1 MIRSTVRLRT
11 LLLPASLLVPL
22 LLAVLLSIG
31 HHGFGQTPAPVATAL
46 PSKPVV
52 LNGAEDLPRAEFVET
67 RDPTRVPPAPSPAGA
82 VNPNAPGTPGA
93 PNLLAPPPEPFGSRL
108 FMGNFLRTRQDGLNP
123 DYLVMPGDRVMVNTW
138 GAIEGSNVYLVDAQ
152 GNIFLPNVG
161 PVQVAGTR
169 NADITAKVRAGL
181 GRVYARNFEVYTN
194 LLTAKPVAV
203 FVTGGVVRPGRY
215 AGVPSDSVLFFL
227 EQAGGIDSR
236 LGSYRNISVLRAG
249 AKVVDLDLYDFLL
262 RGTLPPV
269 QFKDGDTVLVNA
281 RGTIV
286 EMRGDVTL
294 PATLEFKPGAVTGAQ
309 ALAVV
314 PGAARA
320 TQVTIEGIRK
330 DLPISRTLSVAGFR
344 TFDLRDGD
352 AITLRGDGRA
362 DTILI
367 HLEGEFNGPA
377 VLAVR
382 RGARL
387 VDVLNFVSVDAAL
400 ANPAA
405 VHIRRTS
412 VARAQKTSIDDAL
425 FRLERSALLALSSSQ
440 GEAGIRVREAE
451 LTQKFVERA
460 RLVQPLG
467 RVVTARDSQ
476 QRNVVLEPED
486 VVVIPSRTNV
496 IRVGGEVMM
505 TQAVLFRPGARASDY
520 ISDSGGFTDRSDT
533 GRVIIIRANAEVAIG
548 SLSLPVF
555 PGDEILVPPKVDT
568 KILQN
573 SIDVTQVIYQIAVS
587 AAVVIAIL

>member
-1 MIRSTVRLRT
+1 MIRLYIRLRA

-22 LLAVLLSIG
+22 LLAVVLSIG
-31 HHGFGQTPAPVATAL
+31 HDGFGQSPPPVATAL

-52 LNGAEDLPRAEFVET
+52 LNPAEDLPKADFVES
-67 RDPTRVPPAPSPAGA
+67 RDPARVPPAPAPAGA
-82 VNPNAPGTPGA
+82 VNANASGTTA
-93 PNLLAPPPEPFGSRL
+93 LVTPPEPFGSRL
-108 FMGNFLRTRQDGLNP
+108 FTGNFLRTRQDGLNP

-161 PVQVAGTR
+161 PVQIAGTR
-169 NADITAKVRAGL
+169 NADVTAKVRAGL
-181 GRVYARNFEVYTN
+181 SRVYARNFDVYTN

-236 LGSYRNISVLRAG
+236 LGSYRDISVLRAG
-249 AKVVDLDLYDFLL
+249 AKVLDLDLYDFLL

-269 QFKDGDTVLVNA
+269 QFKDGDTVLVNP
-281 RGTIV
+281 RGPIV

-320 TQVTIEGIRK
+320 TQVTIEGMRK

-367 HLEGEFNGPA
+367 HLEGEFNGPS

-387 VDVLNFVSVDAAL
+387 VDVLNFVSVDTAL

-405 VHIRRTS
+405 VHIRRNS

-486 VVVIPSRTNV
+486 VVVVPSRTNV

-520 ISDSGGFTDRSDT
+520 IADSGGFTDRSDT
-533 GRVIIIRANAEVAIG
+533 SRVIIIRANAEVTIG
-548 SLSLPVF
+548 SSSLAVY

-568 KILQN
+568 KLLQN
-573 SIDVTQVIYQIAVS
+573 SIDLTQVIYQIAVS
-587 AAVVIAIL
+587 AAVVVAIL